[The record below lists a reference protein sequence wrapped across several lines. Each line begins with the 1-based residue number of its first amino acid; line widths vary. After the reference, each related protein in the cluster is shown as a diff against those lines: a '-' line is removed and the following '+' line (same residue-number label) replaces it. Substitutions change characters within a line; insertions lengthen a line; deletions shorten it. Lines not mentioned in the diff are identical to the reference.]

1 MRSWVKAILG
11 WILGFFIDQR
21 KQAEYEKKYADAEER
36 AAKHE
41 ADAAG
46 LRKRLE
52 NEEEKQRDKDEWEN
66 ATDEE
71 KVSRILRRF
80 NKR

>member
-1 MRSWVKAILG
+1 MRSWAEAIIG
-11 WILGFFIDQR
+11 WILSFFVDR
-21 KQAEYEKKYADAEER
+21 KKQAEYEKKYADAEER
-36 AAKHE
+36 AVKHE
-41 ADAAG
+41 AEAAG

-52 NEEEKQRDKDEWEN
+52 NEKERQREKDEWEN

-71 KVSRILRRF
+71 KISRILRRF